1 MWLCAM
7 SVKPPIVTGD
17 KLILVVFE
25 EAIYNGVDALSI
37 SLDGSA
43 SSLLNDDMVAGSFH
57 AAK

>member
-1 MWLCAM
+1 M